1 MRARTIPERM
11 MLALTAIALLMIGE
25 MAEAKVYEPESVTL
39 ANGMQVVAITDQRV
53 PVVTHMVW
61 YKVGGADEAP
71 GETGLAHFLE
81 HLLFKGTRKSPPGSF
96 PHCFP

>member
-1 MRARTIPERM
+1 MRSRTIPERT
-11 MLALTAIALLMIGE
+11 MLVLATLCAVMTAGRAD
-25 MAEAKVYEPESVTL
+25 AKVYEPESITL

-81 HLLFKGTRKSPPGSF
+81 HLLFKGT
-96 PHCFP
+96 